1 MNEEWTGLWLRQRK
15 HIPGHLRHRYF
26 VMINRHSSYS
36 KTFKVVYKELQVKNK
51 HNASETLEKNRNKI
65 KQNE

>member
-1 MNEEWTGLWLRQRK
+1 
-15 HIPGHLRHRYF
+15 
-26 VMINRHSSYS
+26 MINRHSSYS
-36 KTFKVVYKELQVKNK
+36 QTFKVVYKELQIKNK

>member
-1 MNEEWTGLWLRQRK
+1 MITFKNVKPIKQVSR
-15 HIPGHLRHRYF
+15 
-26 VMINRHSSYS
+26 MINRHSSYS
-36 KTFKVVYKELQVKNK
+36 KTFKVVCKELQVKNK